1 MIKKLI
7 PLFTLLGGLFLFSYS
22 SSSVVSPSY
31 TEVYNLD
38 FRQPADS
45 ATRYRWMENA
55 ACFGYHSMLYDLH
68 SYSRK
73 NIIPA
78 RRLLNDFEQR
88 ILLPVHDEKKGTV
101 TLKSRGEN
109 LECVTLLIDGL
120 DGKEQRRFSDTVS
133 YTPDTAFS
141 SVSKEISLAGVELL
155 NIRIH
160 VEGKDGELSYITLS
174 RLGIKIGEKDI
185 DEYPLRELPTF
196 SCDAVEGI
204 LPLQSGGEGESAIT
218 AEVLGGKNI
227 VALGEPIHGSSAVRR
242 LACQLMM
249 GQVRERQCR
258 LLLWEMPMENSF
270 WYHRYVCDQQFVP
283 DAGKMATLD
292 EQQRA
297 FLNELR
303 QYNKGR
309 EPDEMV
315 HLWGMDYVSERNPM
329 VSSAKELA
337 GFLTYLNRTFK
348 LREVD
353 TLVSLLAEKEWQ
365 PAIDYLK
372 GHQQELQA
380 ALTADE
386 QACMLHIL
394 SLSQQAGSDRMQRK
408 AGRDSVMFA
417 NADFLLSHYTRPSA
431 VVYAH
436 SVHINPV
443 SSYPVVSG
451 STFGKYMKEK
461 YGDDYATF
469 LLLTDSRRAKAFS
482 AAAVAVSDIT
492 LQIPP
497 TGSMEAL
504 LGGQPYR
511 QFYLPLTEQYDG
523 LILSRFTGSVEPMQ
537 EFYPFNLYRRYQGI
551 FFVKD

>member
-1 MIKKLI
+1 
-7 PLFTLLGGLFLFSYS
+7 
-22 SSSVVSPSY
+22 
-31 TEVYNLD
+31 
-38 FRQPADS
+38 
-45 ATRYRWMENA
+45 
-55 ACFGYHSMLYDLH
+55 
-68 SYSRK
+68 
-73 NIIPA
+73 
-78 RRLLNDFEQR
+78 
-88 ILLPVHDEKKGTV
+88 
-101 TLKSRGEN
+101 
-109 LECVTLLIDGL
+109 
-120 DGKEQRRFSDTVS
+120 
-133 YTPDTAFS
+133 
-141 SVSKEISLAGVELL
+141 
-155 NIRIH
+155 
-160 VEGKDGELSYITLS
+160 
-174 RLGIKIGEKDI
+174 
-185 DEYPLRELPTF
+185 
-196 SCDAVEGI
+196 
-204 LPLQSGGEGESAIT
+204 
-218 AEVLGGKNI
+218 
-227 VALGEPIHGSSAVRR
+227 
-242 LACQLMM
+242 
-249 GQVRERQCR
+249 
-258 LLLWEMPMENSF
+258 MPMENSF

-303 QYNKGR
+303 QYNKDK
-309 EPDEMV
+309 EPGEIV

-482 AAAVAVSDIT
+482 VAAVAVSDIT